1 MTWQCVIEHSD
12 ALLLQ
17 LRSPS
22 NHSDTGHFSKG
33 DDELERKLDEKCVE
47 RRVIGD
53 RCDRYGRSG
62 VRGIRRGEAK
72 PEKLG
77 SG

>member
-1 MTWQCVIEHSD
+1 MPCCSNLD
-12 ALLLQ
+12 LPA
-17 LRSPS
+17 
-22 NHSDTGHFSKG
+22 NHSDTGHFSTG